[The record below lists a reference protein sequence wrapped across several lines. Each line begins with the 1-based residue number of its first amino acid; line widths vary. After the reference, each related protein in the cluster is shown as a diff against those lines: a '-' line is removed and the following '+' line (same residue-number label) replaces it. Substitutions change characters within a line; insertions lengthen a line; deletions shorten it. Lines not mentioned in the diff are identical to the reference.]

1 MVRDCGMDFCHDNGN
16 LIDNEAGKD
25 VVGGHL
31 GMYEERDEWKF
42 TAQYRQNSKSFII
55 SNRAIKI

>member
-1 MVRDCGMDFCHDNGN
+1 MDFCHDNGN